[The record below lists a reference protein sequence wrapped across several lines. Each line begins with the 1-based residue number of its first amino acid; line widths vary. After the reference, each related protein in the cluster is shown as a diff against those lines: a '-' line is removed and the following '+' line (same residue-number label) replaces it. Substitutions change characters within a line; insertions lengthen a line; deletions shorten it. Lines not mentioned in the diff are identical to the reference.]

1 MMSLATL
8 VGLIAFAPVADL
20 PTAFWQAAPAT
31 RSGEPLRRQRDRAV
45 LLIHGYVPRPLRTAR
60 VAEPGARSWQK
71 PGSELVRRLAADFDV
86 FGFSYAQSIPVDAI
100 ARSPGLRRAVGQL
113 KRAGYTNIVL
123 IGHSAGGVVA
133 RRFVEQFPDVGVTKV
148 ITIAAPHEGVAWAR
162 ALLLGLPG
170 GQVPFVRSLGV
181 PARRAVA
188 AKCGPLGRDIQFCC
202 VVCVLPRLG
211 SDTIVSTTSQWPTEL
226 QKQGI
231 PASVIRAN
239 HFDAMKAA
247 HATRV
252 IAELARDKLARW
264 TPKQVEQGRRALF
277 QHDAGSESKK

>member
-1 MMSLATL
+1 MTALATL
-8 VGLIAFAPVADL
+8 VGLVAFTPVADL

-31 RSGEPLRRQRDRAV
+31 RPGEPIRRQHDRAV

-71 PGSELVRRLAADFDV
+71 PASELVRQLAADFDV
-86 FGFSYAQSIPVDAI
+86 FGFSYAQSIPVDAV

-113 KRAGYTNIVL
+113 KRAGYTNILL

-133 RRFVEQFPDVGVTKV
+133 RRFVEQFPDAGVAKV
-148 ITIAAPHEGVAWAR
+148 VTVAAPHEGVAWAR
-162 ALLLGLPG
+162 ALLFGLPA

-181 PARRAVA
+181 PARRAVVA
-188 AKCGPLGRDIQFCC
+188 RCGPLDKGVQFCC

-211 SDTIVSTTSQWPTEL
+211 GDTIVSAASQWPEEL
-226 QKQGI
+226 QKQGV

-239 HFDAMKAA
+239 HFDAMRSA
-247 HATRV
+247 HAARV
-252 IAELARDKLARW
+252 IAELARDKLTRW
-264 TPKQVEQGRRALF
+264 TPEQVERGRRALF
-277 QHDAGSESKK
+277 RHDAGTATRK